1 MPDNEKYTITNAVV
15 TGKSGA
21 GKQPRIDVLVKE
33 FGLEQLSTGN
43 MFRHYLGLFDSM
55 GYPHS
60 LEKFWSW
67 EEEDFVP
74 DEEIRKILIDYLD
87 ETATVKSEE
96 EIDELVLGLKAK
108 YFVEKG
114 LFGPDGL
121 VNALLE
127 SEFAK
132 KGFQKVVLDGYPRTI
147 NQAKYLLELM
157 KKTGTTIDFVLVVDN
172 DDELIIKRTV
182 GRRICPKCG
191 KVYHIEYNPP
201 SPDGRCKEC
210 GTPVI
215 QRSDDTEEKI
225 KRRLEEFQTK
235 AQPAVDY
242 LEKSGIPVVHV
253 PGNLEVFTEE
263 NVRRSVLDA
272 LEDAGII
279 SRLE

>member
-1 MPDNEKYTITNAVV
+1 MSGNKDNPVTNVVV

-21 GKQPRIDVLVKE
+21 GKQPRIDVLMEE

-43 MFRHYLGLFDSM
+43 MFRHYLGLFNSID
-55 GYPHS
+55 YPGN
-60 LEKFWSW
+60 LENFWS
-67 EEEDFVP
+67 EENGDFVP
-74 DEEIRKILIDYLD
+74 DEEIKKALSDHLRDAGIEKGD
-87 ETATVKSEE
+87 EELN
-96 EIDELVLGLKAK
+96 ELVLGLKAK

-132 KGFQKVVLDGYPRTI
+132 KGFRNVVLDGYPRTI
-147 NQAKYLLELM
+147 NQAEYLLKFM
-157 KKTGTTIDFVLVVDN
+157 KRTGSRIDFVLVVDN

-182 GRRICPKCG
+182 GRRICPNCG

-201 SPDGRCKEC
+201 NPDGTCKEC

-225 KRRLEEFQTK
+225 RRRLEEFRAK

-242 LEKSGIPVVHV
+242 LENAGIPVVHI
-253 PGNLEVFTEE
+253 PGNLEVFTKE
-263 NVRRSVLDA
+263 NVRKSVLDA
-272 LEDAGII
+272 LRNAGIVQ
-279 SRLE
+279 S